1 MTTQQISVVLG
12 TEVEIRCEDLTVTCK
27 VLDMKQAYGK
37 VRYQIEP
44 IRGTGTQWVEAARIV
59 VAKNAA

>member
-1 MTTQQISVVLG
+1 MTAQQMSVVLG